1 MSQEEAGRL
10 EMKLGVSFAH
20 LLGDAFN
27 DGDGFDDGDAF
38 NVVLD
43 DVFDDVTTLTVFTE
57 PAVVAQLFTVVF
69 NSAP

>member
-1 MSQEEAGRL
+1 
-10 EMKLGVSFAH
+10 MKLGVSFAH

-43 DVFDDVTTLTVFTE
+43 DAFDDVTTLTVFTE
-57 PAVVAQLFTVVF
+57 PAVVSTLFTVVF
-69 NSAP
+69 NSAR